1 MSGCGVLVFYFD
13 FYDTCILNVFLTNKV
28 YCLRLHKSP
37 VAFFGCSFEWE
48 RKIFC
53 QLEHDHALIVGELDL
68 IYYCFFLF
76 YERLISGVSA
86 TYLPRRI
93 LLVS

>member
-1 MSGCGVLVFYFD
+1 MVFSYFILI
-13 FYDTCILNVFLTNKV
+13 FYDTRILNVFLTNKV
-28 YCLRLHKSP
+28 YCPRLHKSP
-37 VAFFGCSFEWE
+37 VAVGFFGCSFEWE

-68 IYYCFFLF
+68 INSCFFLF

-86 TYLPRRI
+86 ICLPRRI